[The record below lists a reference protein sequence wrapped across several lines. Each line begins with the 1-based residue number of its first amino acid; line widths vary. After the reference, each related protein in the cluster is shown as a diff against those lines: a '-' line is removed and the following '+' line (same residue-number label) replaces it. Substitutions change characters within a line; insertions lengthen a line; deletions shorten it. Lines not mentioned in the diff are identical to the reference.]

1 MTKHYEMYKKVMN
14 TYLGEEASYFL
25 AWLDTTNADVSPSTI
40 RNGLACDGGWALHC
54 INVLNN
60 LVKLARMENGEELED
75 GFKKTLVKVA
85 FLHDIYKINRYEK
98 YLKNQKNEMGQWEQ
112 VEAYKTK
119 DEFEQYINNGLTSVI
134 IANRF
139 FKLTDEEIEA
149 IYYAFPSDSSK
160 SNEDY
165 NVGHLADMLRYA
177 VKTALANEKASETKQ

>member
-1 MTKHYEMYKKVMN
+1 
-14 TYLGEEASYFL
+14 
-25 AWLDTTNADVSPSTI
+25 
-40 RNGLACDGGWALHC
+40 
-54 INVLNN
+54 
-60 LVKLARMENGEELED
+60 
-75 GFKKTLVKVA
+75 
-85 FLHDIYKINRYEK
+85 
-98 YLKNQKNEMGQWEQ
+98 MGQWEQ

-177 VKTALANEKASETKQ
+177 VKTALASEKASDTKQ